1 MTKQATSRRE
11 KIRAEVVRQRAAHLK
26 AQSAWSFIDVLNN
39 PDTRRQVDFIEDVM
53 NSLRGRET
61 EPTLRDML
69 IRAVRE
75 LEKATGFTYQPALDM
90 VNA

>member
-1 MTKQATSRRE
+1 MSAASRRE
-11 KIRAEVVRQRAAHLK
+11 KIRADVIRQRAAHLK
-26 AQSAWSFIDVLNN
+26 AQSAWSFIQVLDN
-39 PDTRRQVDFIEDVM
+39 PETRRQVDFIEDVM

-69 IRAVRE
+69 IHAVRT
-75 LEKATGFTYQPALDM
+75 LENATGYTYQAALDM